1 VFQSLSRPFFHLAS
15 GAGTGFA
22 GRLALA
28 AGRASRLA
36 AIALAALVGS
46 VVGAEAEDRTL
57 KLFFTHTGERAVI
70 TYKRDGRFDT
80 RGLSEMNRFLRDW
93 RKNQSTR
100 MDPRLF
106 DLLWEIYDG
115 SRANGYIH
123 IVSGYRSPATNSM
136 LKGRSRVSGV
146 ATKSQHMLGK
156 AIDFYIPGVSL
167 STLRGLAIQQEAGGV
182 GYYPTFVHVDVGNVR
197 AWPRLPR
204 RELARLF
211 PNGRTRH
218 LPSDGR
224 PLAGYAEAVAQSKR
238 RGAGVKA
245 FEIARA
251 APEEDEDDAPVPSRR
266 SIATAMLPSPRSRAE
281 VALAAQIRPT
291 ASVPTPVAPAFADL
305 AALAV
310 PRPALRPV
318 VAAKAGA
325 PVAAP
330 APVEMAA
337 LQIKPSL
344 TVPSLSKAFTTGPE
358 MGMTSGQVI
367 GRDLGKDPE
376 QSSASIASLPITPV
390 ETEAEDAF
398 DGQEA
403 LLAWAISA
411 PGSRT
416 GLTAP
421 VVVDRA
427 LADHTPTAFAPEP
440 EPLGLPDGFDRERF
454 RSDG

>member
-1 VFQSLSRPFFHLAS
+1 MA
-15 GAGTGFA
+15 
-22 GRLALA
+22 AL
-28 AGRASRLA
+28 
-36 AIALAALVGS
+36 ALAALVGS
-46 VVGAEAEDRTL
+46 VVGAQAEDRTL

-80 RGLSEMNRFLRDW
+80 RGLTQMNRFLRDW

-115 SRANGYIH
+115 SGANGYIH

-167 STLRGLAIQQEAGGV
+167 STLRALAIKQEAGGV

-218 LPSDGR
+218 LPSDGQ

-238 RGAGVKA
+238 RGAGMKTY
-245 FEIARA
+245 EIARA
-251 APEEDEDDAPVPSRR
+251 MPEEDEEDVPVPSRR
-266 SIATAMLPSPRSRAE
+266 TIATAMLPSPRSRAE

-291 ASVPTPVAPAFADL
+291 ASAPVPAAPPFADL

-310 PRPALRPV
+310 PTPVWRPV
-318 VAAKAGA
+318 VAAKAGPSTA
-325 PVAAP
+325 EPS
-330 APVEMAA
+330 PVEIAA
-337 LQIKPSL
+337 LQVKPSL
-344 TVPSLSKAFTTGPE
+344 TVAPAPRAFTTAPE
-358 MGMTSGQVI
+358 MGLTSGQVL

-440 EPLGLPDGFDRERF
+440 ETTAQPDWFDGDRF